1 MSQYQELK
9 DELLLIIEN
18 KMKENSSI
26 ISQSNKLIEDNK
38 RIMDCFLEEKYQI
51 DKIENLEKLANKS
64 NDSLISHEI
73 RIGNI
78 QDEIRSI
85 KTKYDKIVLDNLN
98 VPGIIGLS
106 CPFRNLS
113 YYIRSNV
120 TEMAKLKSES
130 ESVKKDSK
138 DFKIKLDGASKNIIS
153 LIDGGV
159 LRCNQ
164 YADSRIND
172 FHAVLEN
179 KLKEMSDKFMEIRM
193 KNIQFQNKLEQQIN
207 KIKTDFEEKLENQ
220 KEELIQLIN
229 NKIEYIKL
237 DITSLEKATNFEENE
252 EIKKYLNNLL
262 EKEMETLKQMFQN
275 SKNDNSHKY
284 NSFQGENKLNKN
296 KKKNE
301 MSFEKIKNNNFNNNI
316 KKSISIKVDENVK
329 KVVNNVNSR
338 RNSVDLSL
346 IKRQRDKNALYPPK
360 SKFNTNNTNKLNT
373 SSSKSSLSNESL
385 NNSKEIK
392 NSVERIDKKHE
403 TNKSISTNK
412 KFHTKTNLININ
424 DKINLIE
431 DISDNPSEN
440 IKNIN
445 NQLPI
450 ILNIKDV
457 KNNTLNKEYIRK
469 NTKNENNNI
478 SQRDLIKVKNNH
490 NLTATVNE
498 NSQLSSSVS
507 NSSKQENTNDEN
519 NLIINTNTIFVNRK
533 NDIKN
538 NILEKKPF
546 LNTIN
551 RLEKKSP
558 HLLQDNLKNLKAEL
572 SDNNNESKISSKINY
587 NKSQGSYKDEIINDL
602 FSKYDKSTIPI
613 NLNLIKNK
621 ANLDLYN
628 YSISPPSNRFLLNA
642 KINEII
648 EPPEK
653 ELFFEKEK
661 IPEKKSKLF
670 DSKRN
675 ILKPSLN
682 MQLFYGN
689 FNEKRKEKN
698 NNKINSF
705 SNSEQ
710 KININIKNNINNN
723 NYNNKKI
730 GTSLGKSI
738 YNDIIKRE
746 ELFTMTSYKK

>member
-1 MSQYQELK
+1 MSQYQQLK
-9 DELLLIIEN
+9 DELLLIIES

-38 RIMDCFLEEKYQI
+38 RIMDCFLEEKHQI

-78 QDEIRSI
+78 QDEISSI
-85 KTKYDKIVLDNLN
+85 KTKYDKIVLDNLM
-98 VPGIIGLS
+98 VPGFIGLS

-113 YYIRSNV
+113 SYIKSNV
-120 TEMAKLKSES
+120 TEMTKMKSEN
-130 ESVKKDSK
+130 ESIKKETK
-138 DFKIKLDGASKNIIS
+138 ELKIKLDGASKNIIS
-153 LIDGGV
+153 LIEGGV

-164 YADSRIND
+164 YANNRIND

-179 KLKEMSDKFMEIRM
+179 KLKEMSDKVMEMRM

-207 KIKTDFEEKLENQ
+207 KIKTDFEEKLEEQ
-220 KEELIQLIN
+220 KNELIQLIN
-229 NKIEYIKL
+229 NKIEYIKI
-237 DITSLEKATNFEENE
+237 DIVSLEKTTKSEENE
-252 EIKKYLNNLL
+252 EIKKYLNNYNQL
-262 EKEMETLKQMFQN
+262 EKEVEKLKQTFQI
-275 SKNDNSHKY
+275 SKNDNSYKY
-284 NSFQGENKLNKN
+284 SSFHSENKLNKN

-301 MSFEKIKNNNFNNNI
+301 MSFEKIKNNNNNI
-316 KKSISIKVDENVK
+316 KKSISIKVEENAK
-329 KVVNNVNSR
+329 KVVNNGNSR
-338 RNSVDLSL
+338 RNSIDLSI
-346 IKRQRDKNALYPPK
+346 IKRQRDKNILYPPK
-360 SKFNTNNTNKLNT
+360 SKFNINKLDT
-373 SSSKSSLSNESL
+373 SSSQNSLSNETL
-385 NNSKEIK
+385 NNSKENK
-392 NSVERIDKKHE
+392 NSVERTDKKHE

-431 DISDNPSEN
+431 DINDNPSEN

-450 ILNIKDV
+450 ILNIKDI
-457 KNNTLNKEYIRK
+457 KNNTFNNKYRRK

-478 SQRDLIKVKNNH
+478 SQKDLKKEKNNH
-490 NLTATVNE
+490 NLTAIVNE
-498 NSQLSSSVS
+498 NSQLTSSIS

-519 NLIINTNTIFVNRK
+519 NLILNTNTIFVHKK
-533 NDIKN
+533 NNIKN
-538 NILEKKPF
+538 NILDKKQFLSKINRQEKKN
-546 LNTIN
+546 L
-551 RLEKKSP
+551 
-558 HLLQDNLKNLKAEL
+558 HLLQDDFKNLKTEL
-572 SDNNNESKISSKINY
+572 SDNNNESKINSKINY

-628 YSISPPSNRFLLNA
+628 YSISPPNNRFLLNT

-661 IPEKKSKLF
+661 VFEKKSKLF
-670 DSKRN
+670 DSKRT
-675 ILKPSLN
+675 LKPSLN

-710 KININIKNNINNN
+710 KININIKNHN

-730 GTSLGKSI
+730 NTNLGKSI
-738 YNDIIKRE
+738 CNDYIKKE
-746 ELFTMTSYKK
+746 ELFTITSYKKQNK